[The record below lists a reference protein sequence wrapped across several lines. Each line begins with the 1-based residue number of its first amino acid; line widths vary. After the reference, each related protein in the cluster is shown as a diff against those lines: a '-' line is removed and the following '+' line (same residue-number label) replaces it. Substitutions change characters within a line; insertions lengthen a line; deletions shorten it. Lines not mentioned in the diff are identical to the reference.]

1 MTLGISEC
9 NIGKCGASCK
19 HQYLLQSTKRVISP
33 NFIPIFDPAEPKK
46 FAYIA
51 LGETGD
57 DYLYEGLHD
66 SVVDIVGD
74 VDLLIAPVIL
84 TCHFEGATPEAISSN
99 RTDGRFLESLKSDV
113 LLNLDNAY
121 RILRERERER
131 ERERVTTGDK
141 QYIEGGKFGKKNTK

>member
-1 MTLGISEC
+1 M
-9 NIGKCGASCK
+9 
-19 HQYLLQSTKRVISP
+19 
-33 NFIPIFDPAEPKK
+33 
-46 FAYIA
+46 
-51 LGETGD
+51 
-57 DYLYEGLHD
+57 YEGLHD

-141 QYIEGGKFGKKNTK
+141 QYIEGGKFGEKNTK

>member
-1 MTLGISEC
+1 M
-9 NIGKCGASCK
+9 
-19 HQYLLQSTKRVISP
+19 
-33 NFIPIFDPAEPKK
+33 
-46 FAYIA
+46 
-51 LGETGD
+51 
-57 DYLYEGLHD
+57 YEGLHD

-131 ERERVTTGDK
+131 ERVTTGDK

>member
-1 MTLGISEC
+1 M
-9 NIGKCGASCK
+9 
-19 HQYLLQSTKRVISP
+19 
-33 NFIPIFDPAEPKK
+33 
-46 FAYIA
+46 
-51 LGETGD
+51 
-57 DYLYEGLHD
+57 YEGLHD

-84 TCHFEGATPEAISSN
+84 TCHFEGATLEAISSN

-131 ERERVTTGDK
+131 VTTGDK

>member
-1 MTLGISEC
+1 M
-9 NIGKCGASCK
+9 
-19 HQYLLQSTKRVISP
+19 
-33 NFIPIFDPAEPKK
+33 
-46 FAYIA
+46 
-51 LGETGD
+51 
-57 DYLYEGLHD
+57 YEGLHD

-121 RILRERERER
+121 RILREIERER
-131 ERERVTTGDK
+131 ESYYRRQAVYRRWKIWE
-141 QYIEGGKFGKKNTK
+141 KKYKISRKDI

>member
-1 MTLGISEC
+1 M
-9 NIGKCGASCK
+9 
-19 HQYLLQSTKRVISP
+19 
-33 NFIPIFDPAEPKK
+33 
-46 FAYIA
+46 
-51 LGETGD
+51 
-57 DYLYEGLHD
+57 YEGLHD

-84 TCHFEGATPEAISSN
+84 TCHFEGATLEAISSN
-99 RTDGRFLESLKSDV
+99 RTDDRFLESLKSDV

-141 QYIEGGKFGKKNTK
+141 KYIEGGKFEEKNTK

>member
-1 MTLGISEC
+1 M
-9 NIGKCGASCK
+9 
-19 HQYLLQSTKRVISP
+19 
-33 NFIPIFDPAEPKK
+33 
-46 FAYIA
+46 
-51 LGETGD
+51 
-57 DYLYEGLHD
+57 YEGLHD

-121 RILRERERER
+121 RILREIERER
-131 ERERVTTGDK
+131 ESYYRRQAVYRRWK
-141 QYIEGGKFGKKNTK
+141 IWGKKYKISRKDI

>member
-1 MTLGISEC
+1 M
-9 NIGKCGASCK
+9 
-19 HQYLLQSTKRVISP
+19 
-33 NFIPIFDPAEPKK
+33 
-46 FAYIA
+46 
-51 LGETGD
+51 
-57 DYLYEGLHD
+57 YEGLHD

-131 ERERVTTGDK
+131 ERELLQETSS
-141 QYIEGGKFGKKNTK
+141 I

>member
-1 MTLGISEC
+1 M
-9 NIGKCGASCK
+9 
-19 HQYLLQSTKRVISP
+19 
-33 NFIPIFDPAEPKK
+33 
-46 FAYIA
+46 
-51 LGETGD
+51 
-57 DYLYEGLHD
+57 YEGLHD

-121 RILRERERER
+121 RILRERERELLQ
-131 ERERVTTGDK
+131 ETSS
-141 QYIEGGKFGKKNTK
+141 I

>member
-1 MTLGISEC
+1 M
-9 NIGKCGASCK
+9 
-19 HQYLLQSTKRVISP
+19 
-33 NFIPIFDPAEPKK
+33 
-46 FAYIA
+46 
-51 LGETGD
+51 
-57 DYLYEGLHD
+57 YEGLHD

-131 ERERVTTGDK
+131 VTTGDK
-141 QYIEGGKFGKKNTK
+141 QYIEGGKFGEKNTK